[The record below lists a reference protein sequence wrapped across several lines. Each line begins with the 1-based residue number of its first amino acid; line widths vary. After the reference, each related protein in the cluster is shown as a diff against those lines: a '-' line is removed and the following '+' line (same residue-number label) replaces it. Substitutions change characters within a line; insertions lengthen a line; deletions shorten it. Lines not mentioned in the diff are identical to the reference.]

1 MKNLFIDSSRKSL
14 SVALSSSD
22 KIIEISNV
30 NSYSKHSNFLMNEI
44 KRILDKFNLVPN
56 DIDNFIVLNGPG
68 SFTGVRVGVTI
79 AKTIAWTLQKKIYQ
93 LNNLEALKVGID
105 NEVVISVIFDKSKD
119 SYVGIYANDII
130 EDYLNIEDD
139 VFNFNNKNITLVSMG
154 ENAFLT
160 ELEGKLRT
168 NNNVDV
174 KIIKDYN
181 YEMLINYALTKPS
194 INPHLAE
201 PIYLKKI
208 DAEKNANKNLQ

>member
-1 MKNLFIDSSRKSL
+1 M
-14 SVALSSSD
+14 
-22 KIIEISNV
+22 
-30 NSYSKHSNFLMNEI
+30 
-44 KRILDKFNLVPN
+44 
-56 DIDNFIVLNGPG
+56 
-68 SFTGVRVGVTI
+68 
-79 AKTIAWTLQKKIYQ
+79 
-93 LNNLEALKVGID
+93 EALKVGID

>member
-79 AKTIAWTLQKKIYQ
+79 AKTIAWTLQKKY
-93 LNNLEALKVGID
+93 
-105 NEVVISVIFDKSKD
+105 
-119 SYVGIYANDII
+119 
-130 EDYLNIEDD
+130 
-139 VFNFNNKNITLVSMG
+139 
-154 ENAFLT
+154 
-160 ELEGKLRT
+160 
-168 NNNVDV
+168 
-174 KIIKDYN
+174 
-181 YEMLINYALTKPS
+181 IN
-194 INPHLAE
+194 
-201 PIYLKKI
+201 
-208 DAEKNANKNLQ
+208 